1 MARHGKSHENVPQ
14 QIGTCVRQLKT
25 DFQILNLSTR
35 QCSRSWKKEKKK
47 DGYNFLHT
55 LIYKAVLL
63 GIQGIRVRRKETKK
77 TALGGKFPQAT
88 FRAQESCIEG
98 KANNLTRA
106 EERFTVNIT
115 TRTC

>member
-1 MARHGKSHENVPQ
+1 M
-14 QIGTCVRQLKT
+14 
-25 DFQILNLSTR
+25 
-35 QCSRSWKKEKKK
+35 
-47 DGYNFLHT
+47 
-55 LIYKAVLL
+55 YKAVLL
-63 GIQGIRVRRKETKK
+63 GIQGIRVRRMETKK

-88 FRAQESCIEG
+88 FRAQKSCIEG